1 MSSVITNPP
10 STIRAYED
18 LDCDALV
25 RRWHETNLVS
35 YPYVA
40 EHQKHSLDDA
50 GAFFRTQLVP
60 TCQIWVAESA
70 GTLLGLIAQE
80 MAWIRQ
86 FAVFPEFQ
94 RGGVGT
100 ALLRKARE
108 CSPLELRLFTF
119 QRNEA
124 ARAFYERNGF
134 SAVAFGVSPYPEL
147 EPDVE
152 YRWIAAA

>member
-1 MSSVITNPP
+1 MSSGGTTAAP
-10 STIRAYED
+10 TIRAYKD
-18 LDCDALV
+18 RDCDELV

-35 YPYVA
+35 YRYVA

-50 GAFFRTQLVP
+50 SAFFRTKLIP
-60 TCQIWVAESA
+60 ACRIWVADRA
-70 GTLLGLIAQE
+70 GALLGLIALE
-80 MAWIRQ
+80 VPWIRQ

-94 RGGVGT
+94 RRGVGS
-100 ALLRKARE
+100 ALLAKARE
-108 CSPLELRLFTF
+108 CSPLELRLYTF
-119 QRNEA
+119 HRNDA

-152 YRWIAAA
+152 YRWIA